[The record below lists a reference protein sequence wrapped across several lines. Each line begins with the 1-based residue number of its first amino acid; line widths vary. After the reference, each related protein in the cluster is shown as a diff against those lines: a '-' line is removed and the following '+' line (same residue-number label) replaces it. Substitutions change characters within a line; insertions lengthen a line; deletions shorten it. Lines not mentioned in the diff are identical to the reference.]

1 MVLQCKVL
9 FYPSPT
15 AIPFDDLIVQRN
27 GSTEY
32 DGVFNVFTGTDD
44 VSKLLELDMWNGVK
58 KTKYLSSLRVLGEQ
72 VINAWWWFRYYQ
84 SHCGMINGSFGEGWP
99 PYRTRTEISLYATD
113 LCRFVMNVTMCFFSK
128 EAPKSYFGNLLKFI
142 RIISKNV
149 SVSYPD
155 FQKE

>member
-1 MVLQCKVL
+1 ML

-72 VINAWWWFRYYQ
+72 VINA
-84 SHCGMINGSFGEGWP
+84 
-99 PYRTRTEISLYATD
+99 
-113 LCRFVMNVTMCFFSK
+113 
-128 EAPKSYFGNLLKFI
+128 
-142 RIISKNV
+142 
-149 SVSYPD
+149 
-155 FQKE
+155 